1 MQNNAASQQARHHVE
16 AMYAQDAC
24 AQNMGMHIEH
34 IDVGFARLSMKIIP
48 SMLNG
53 HQSCHGGILF
63 SLADTAFAY
72 ACNSE
77 GLAAVAS
84 SGSID
89 FIRPVLVDDQL
100 TATASVQHQGK
111 TTGLYDVEITNQAG
125 NVVALFRGRAHRVGR
140 HVSDNPLNNQ
150 SSNNS
155 SLNNNTQKN
164 RQGEQS

>member
-1 MQNNAASQQARHHVE
+1 MQDNDNAASQLAHHHVE

-34 IDVGFARLSMKIIP
+34 IDIGFARLSMKIVP
-48 SMLNG
+48 NMLNG

-77 GLAAVAS
+77 GRAAVAS

-89 FIRPVLVDDQL
+89 FIRPALVGDQL
-100 TATASVQHQGK
+100 TATASVRHQGK
-111 TTGLYDVEITNQAG
+111 NTGLYDVEIINQ
-125 NVVALFRGRAHRVGR
+125 NSKVVAFFRGYSYRLSHPISG
-140 HVSDNPLNNQ
+140 
-150 SSNNS
+150 
-155 SLNNNTQKN
+155 NTVEKTQPH
-164 RQGEQS
+164 RQGEQ

>member
-1 MQNNAASQQARHHVE
+1 MQNNGNTASQLARHHVE

-34 IDVGFARLSMKIIP
+34 IDVGFARLSMEIMP
-48 SMLNG
+48 HMLNG
-53 HQSCHGGILF
+53 HKRCHGGILF

-84 SGSID
+84 RGNID
-89 FIRPVLVDDQL
+89 FIRPVWMGDQL
-100 TATASVQHQGK
+100 TATASVRHQGK
-111 TTGLYDVEITNQAG
+111 NTGLYDVEITNQNGKA
-125 NVVALFRGRAHRVGR
+125 VAFFRGYAHRLSPSI
-140 HVSDNPLNNQ
+140 SDNAVKKNQ
-150 SSNNS
+150 P
-155 SLNNNTQKN
+155 N

>member
-1 MQNNAASQQARHHVE
+1 MQDRDNTASQQARRHIE

-24 AQNMGMHIEH
+24 AQEMGMHIEH
-34 IDVGFARLSMKIIP
+34 IDTGFARLSMKITP
-48 SMLNG
+48 NMLNG

-89 FIRPVLVDDQL
+89 FIRPALAGDHL
-100 TATASVQHQGK
+100 TATASVQYQGK
-111 TTGLYDVEITNQAG
+111 TTGLYDVEITNQNG
-125 NVVALFRGRAHRVGR
+125 KPVAFFRGHSHRLSQPILTKG
-140 HVSDNPLNNQ
+140 DQ
-150 SSNNS
+150 S
-155 SLNNNTQKN
+155 
-164 RQGEQS
+164 

>member
-1 MQNNAASQQARHHVE
+1 MQDRDNTASQQARRHIE

-24 AQNMGMHIEH
+24 AQEMGMHIEH
-34 IDVGFARLSMKIIP
+34 IDTGFARLSMKITP
-48 SMLNG
+48 NMLNG

-89 FIRPVLVDDQL
+89 FIRPALAGDRL
-100 TATASVQHQGK
+100 TATASVQYQGK
-111 TTGLYDVEITNQAG
+111 TTGLYDVEITNQNG
-125 NVVALFRGRAHRVGR
+125 KPVAFFRGHSHRLSQPILTKGK
-140 HVSDNPLNNQ
+140 Q
-150 SSNNS
+150 S
-155 SLNNNTQKN
+155 
-164 RQGEQS
+164 